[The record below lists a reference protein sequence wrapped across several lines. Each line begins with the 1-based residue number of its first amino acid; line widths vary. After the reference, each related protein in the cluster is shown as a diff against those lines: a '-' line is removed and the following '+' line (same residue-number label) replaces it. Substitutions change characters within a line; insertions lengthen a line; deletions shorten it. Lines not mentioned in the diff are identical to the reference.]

1 MNGKVSPDGSRKGSC
16 RVGLSKHNTTSLH
29 RVQSLPNL
37 DKGILSD
44 LMNTHIKFSY
54 SRRLF
59 YHGADRAASH
69 VGDEATE
76 ESLAGEVSVVLLQV
90 LHRGL
95 HHLHGNQLE
104 PLLLKA
110 RDNLANQAT
119 LDTIGLDH
127 NKGPLGS
134 HDEKRV
140 FIARMDG
147 MGWH

>member
-1 MNGKVSPDGSRKGSC
+1 MTVE
-16 RVGLSKHNTTSLH
+16 LL
-29 RVQSLPNL
+29 
-37 DKGILSD
+37 
-44 LMNTHIKFSY
+44 
-54 SRRLF
+54 

-127 NKGPLGS
+127 DEGPLGS
-134 HDEKRV
+134 HGKKSV
-140 FIARMDG
+140 LSARMDG
-147 MGWH
+147 MGWHRLKPV